1 MTENIMNW
9 NECEKNFIREVEIDT
24 ERIESIKK
32 KALKRLERAR
42 SPFKD
47 DVSLAVEDYYEVVKE
62 LLIAYLLKFGIRSKN
77 HQCLISFFY
86 KNNPELETE
95 ANLIQQMSFYRNRLD
110 YYGED
115 IPVSFYEKNKKEFE
129 SIIELLI
136 KKVEVKDEK

>member
-1 MTENIMNW
+1 MNW